1 MKKQGSPAPLLHL
14 VPLIGL
20 DEGVLMTLEE
30 PIPQLLLVSLVQ
42 LEFQGPVVALLVG
55 VDVPYQGAAQCQGR
69 QSFYAEGTVQPIAL
83 GQGRWQTGHDETAE
97 GEAMHL
103 ILGIAGVQD
112 GLLIESPGTQVRGA
126 QLRDGRGGDAQFGV
140 AFRRQGT
147 MQRKT
152 QLMAGDT
159 GLDRQGAGPL
169 QQAL

>member
-83 GQGRWQTGHDETAE
+83 GQGRWQPATMRPPRERLCTSYSASPVCRTAFSSSRQ
-97 GEAMHL
+97 A
-103 ILGIAGVQD
+103 
-112 GLLIESPGTQVRGA
+112 
-126 QLRDGRGGDAQFGV
+126 
-140 AFRRQGT
+140 RR
-147 MQRKT
+147 
-152 QLMAGDT
+152 
-159 GLDRQGAGPL
+159 
-169 QQAL
+169 